1 MLDEIVIK
9 KLCKSN
15 GEDNNYKKVLE
26 MQGRSCY
33 YKGRKIKNVLDLVKI
48 HREENELLIEMIR
61 KKTIGGK

>member
-1 MLDEIVIK
+1 
-9 KLCKSN
+9 
-15 GEDNNYKKVLE
+15 

-33 YKGRKIKNVLDLVKI
+33 YKGRKIKNALDLVKI